1 MQDHRDRLRKN
12 RKGVMGL
19 PIKLMVT
26 MTIIAISLPALTG
39 IMDDSERGMAD
50 AEMGQEAERF
60 MNAAVLAHR
69 SGDGSTR
76 TVSISLPAG
85 CELWVGGE
93 GSNAFSVRSVYNGE
107 IVSKDYFET
116 PVLKINEQMTFS
128 GNVTLKLTSVDSGDV
143 PEIEVTIL

>member
-12 RKGVMGL
+12 KKGVMSL

-26 MTIIAISLPALTG
+26 MMIIAVSLPALTG

-69 SGDGSTR
+69 SGDGSSR

-85 CELWVGGE
+85 CELCIGGE
-93 GSNAFSVRSVYNGE
+93 GSDAFCVRSIYNGE

-116 PVLKINEQMTFS
+116 PVLKISEQMTFTGS
-128 GNVTLKLTSVDSGDV
+128 MTLKLTSVDSGDI
-143 PEIEVTIL
+143 PEIEVTVL